1 MTRFYVSARFGRQQ
15 EARRVAEEVAEA
27 TGWECTAR
35 WLDATPD
42 DDALAHHDRARMMG
56 AAILDIDD
64 VRRAD
69 VMFALTEDVGDDTSY
84 YDCYGERIPR
94 EVPAS
99 WARGGRHV
107 EVGYAIASSIPVIVI
122 GPRENVFHGLCHQAG
137 SVDEAIEAALK
148 VATNECPSCF
158 GYGDGGAAG
167 ESPDKPC
174 QHCDGAG
181 RIPIKEG
188 L

>member
-1 MTRFYVSARFGRQQ
+1 MTRFYVSARFGRQE
-15 EARRVAEEVAEA
+15 EARQVADHVTRA
-27 TGWECTAR
+27 TGWECTAS
-35 WLDATPD
+35 WLTANPGEDEA
-42 DDALAHHDRARMMG
+42 AHTDPTVMRE
-56 AAILDIDD
+56 AAWNDLSDIA
-64 VRRAD
+64 RAD

-107 EVGYAIASSIPVIVI
+107 EVGYAITRIPVILI
-122 GPRENVFHGLCHQAG
+122 GPRENVFHGLCHQTN
-137 SVDEAIEAALK
+137 SVEEAVAVALK
-148 VATNECPSCF
+148 VTTNECPSCF

-181 RIPIKEG
+181 RIPLGEG
-188 L
+188 Q